1 MQTPPE
7 DEEGQAEISEGNDQE
22 TTHNFNIG
30 GPYEKFLTRIFD
42 EAVKTLPV
50 LALWVLSFAVLI
62 APQTQKDMVKGL
74 RAEMDV
80 IDGNLA
86 KLLWSISAPGI
97 AIRCHF
103 MKQDNKIEKQEEQ
116 EQEL

>member
-1 MQTPPE
+1 MQTPPG
-7 DEEGQAEISEGNDQE
+7 DEEGQAEISEGNDRE

-30 GPYEKFLTRIFD
+30 GPYEKLLTRIFD
-42 EAVKTLPV
+42 EAVQILPV

-62 APQTQKDMVKGL
+62 APRAQKDMVKGL
-74 RAEMDV
+74 RTEMNV
-80 IDGNLA
+80 IDGNVA
-86 KLLWSISAPGI
+86 KLFWSVSAPGI

-103 MKQDNKIEKQEEQ
+103 MKRNNKIEEKEEQ